1 MSNITLREY
10 HLYIDDLLEK
20 SAISEALVHCTH
32 ILSHFPKS
40 IKTYQQLGQALLEQ
54 KRYADAA
61 EVFSKVISVFPDD
74 FVAHAGLSIVHEENR
89 DLDKAIWHMEQ
100 AFETQPSNS
109 AIQEEFRRLISRRDG
124 ALPSKIRLTRGA
136 LIRMYAKGELYQQA
150 IAESLSALQAD
161 PERIDLKLLL
171 ARMYTLTNAETSA
184 AEICTGILQDHPYCF
199 EANRIMFEL
208 ASSASDPE
216 GYNPVHLQRLSELDP
231 YFGFISTASENVENV
246 PAEKVTLEKTE
257 YFSRHEEYSRSPEWA
272 DKIGI
277 PWHDDSEDTLKSQA
291 QPVSFE
297 GSIDD
302 DLLSEL
308 LTPTPFIEDEAAS
321 TEIEPTPESVLHEGP
336 APELPEW
343 IAKAGWVRANEDEHP
358 VASAESYEELP
369 VTEIPDEAKPPA
381 EPAESLPDWLQSI
394 QTEGS
399 DAPQLFASSEGEGIP
414 EATIPPL
421 PPEMLAELLSE
432 GPEPFADIP
441 VTFAGTKDAALKPSE
456 TPIDKE
462 SLELPGAT
470 GDEPVPDL
478 PDWLKDLE
486 VIETQ
491 VPDGEQDLSL
501 QDETPETEAEPVPA
515 VFEISDFL
523 AEIETSD
530 LIGELNEITEEES
543 VSEESSQPIPEE
555 LVDFEIEFD
564 LIDAVRSEPP
574 LSQDEPDFIPPE
586 IVETEP
592 ISLEPATPEL
602 LEQEETEPVK
612 TTTPTSIPAWV
623 KNILADKA
631 ESTPIISATP
641 SIGVESEAV
650 ILSSPADSEEIIE
663 ELITDLPDEP
673 VGAGAI
679 SEEVTAELETWL
691 NEVDSEEI
699 DVSTA
704 EPETLAG
711 TVSDEKIPE
720 ISLESLSESTE
731 TEESQGLEAEVNFE
745 LPAEVGA
752 FDDRLSSMLGAE
764 EVSLAEPVS
773 VETNMSGVAKED
785 IERVVDLLQSG
796 DFSSFT
802 HEISKLPSQDEVSD
816 QLISELEAAL
826 QHYPDNFELWQN
838 MGDLLSRKANFEEAL
853 DAYREAEKN
862 IFI

>member
-1 MSNITLREY
+1 
-10 HLYIDDLLEK
+10 
-20 SAISEALVHCTH
+20 
-32 ILSHFPKS
+32 
-40 IKTYQQLGQALLEQ
+40 
-54 KRYADAA
+54 
-61 EVFSKVISVFPDD
+61 
-74 FVAHAGLSIVHEENR
+74 
-89 DLDKAIWHMEQ
+89 
-100 AFETQPSNS
+100 
-109 AIQEEFRRLISRRDG
+109 
-124 ALPSKIRLTRGA
+124 
-136 LIRMYAKGELYQQA
+136 
-150 IAESLSALQAD
+150 
-161 PERIDLKLLL
+161 
-171 ARMYTLTNAETSA
+171 
-184 AEICTGILQDHPYCF
+184 
-199 EANRIMFEL
+199 
-208 ASSASDPE
+208 
-216 GYNPVHLQRLSELDP
+216 
-231 YFGFISTASENVENV
+231 
-246 PAEKVTLEKTE
+246 
-257 YFSRHEEYSRSPEWA
+257 
-272 DKIGI
+272 
-277 PWHDDSEDTLKSQA
+277 
-291 QPVSFE
+291 
-297 GSIDD
+297 
-302 DLLSEL
+302 
-308 LTPTPFIEDEAAS
+308 
-321 TEIEPTPESVLHEGP
+321 
-336 APELPEW
+336 
-343 IAKAGWVRANEDEHP
+343 
-358 VASAESYEELP
+358 
-369 VTEIPDEAKPPA
+369 
-381 EPAESLPDWLQSI
+381 
-394 QTEGS
+394 
-399 DAPQLFASSEGEGIP
+399 
-414 EATIPPL
+414 
-421 PPEMLAELLSE
+421 
-432 GPEPFADIP
+432 
-441 VTFAGTKDAALKPSE
+441 
-456 TPIDKE
+456 
-462 SLELPGAT
+462 
-470 GDEPVPDL
+470 
-478 PDWLKDLE
+478 
-486 VIETQ
+486 
-491 VPDGEQDLSL
+491 
-501 QDETPETEAEPVPA
+501 
-515 VFEISDFL
+515 
-523 AEIETSD
+523 
-530 LIGELNEITEEES
+530 
-543 VSEESSQPIPEE
+543 
-555 LVDFEIEFD
+555 VDFEIEFD
-564 LIDAVRSEPP
+564 LIDAVRPEPP

-592 ISLEPATPEL
+592 LSLEPATPEL

-623 KNILADKA
+623 KNILADTA

-731 TEESQGLEAEVNFE
+731 TEESQGLEAEVDFE

-773 VETNMSGVAKED
+773 VETKVSGVAKED